1 MRNGGKAMEMDT
13 FPEDRDI
20 GGLYVCQV
28 GQEACEP
35 GHAYGPAVRDHHLI
49 HFVASGEG
57 VFRAGGRVYPVR
69 AGQGFLILPEES
81 TQYQADEKNPWHYA
95 WVGYQGEAA
104 GAFTRMAG
112 LDSLNRVF
120 TPADPAEVWHTLT
133 VMRRDVRALRLHQM
147 AAVGSLYRFFS
158 LIAPEEDAAAG
169 TPNSRYL
176 DKALWFMENGCDR
189 AVSVQE
195 TADYVGLSRSQLYR
209 VFMTGCGCSP
219 KETLSRIRLR
229 QALRLLESTS
239 LTVEEI
245 ARQIGL
251 QTGAQL
257 SRIFRERGLPSPSVY
272 RGKKERP

>member
-1 MRNGGKAMEMDT
+1 MQQEYLPAARDT
-13 FPEDRDI
+13 
-20 GGLYVCQV
+20 GGLYVCQM
-28 GQEACEP
+28 GEEACEP
-35 GHAYGPAVRDHHLI
+35 SHAYGPAVRDHYLI
-49 HFVASGEG
+49 HIVASGEG
-57 VFRAGGRVYPVR
+57 VLHAGGRVYPVR

-81 TQYQADEKNPWHYA
+81 TQYQADRNRPWHYA
-95 WVGYQGEAA
+95 WVGYKGEAA

-112 LDSLNRVF
+112 LDSLSRVF
-120 TPADPAEVWHTLT
+120 TAADPAEVWHTLS
-133 VMRRDVRALRLHQM
+133 VMRRDIRSLRLHQL
-147 AAVGSLYRFFS
+147 AAVGGLYRFFS

-169 TPNSRYL
+169 TLNSRYL

-229 QALRLLESTS
+229 QALRLLESSS

-257 SRIFRERGLPSPSVY
+257 SRIFRERGLAAPSTHRP
-272 RGKKERP
+272 KENGSQAAQGG